1 VTARKPGAKRGRP
14 TKAQAE
20 ARKLASGPGDWVET
34 HRGVNQ
40 SWLANAFRM
49 DTRTVKT
56 RLAHCPVLR
65 KGGDH
70 PIYDFAEAARYLAKP
85 PPSAVA
91 AFFRGMKVTDLPTF
105 LQDQY
110 WSAQRKR
117 QIYEENA
124 GNLWRT
130 EAVLEV
136 LGEAFNGLKSE
147 IQLWIDNVDQRV
159 SLTPDQRAAL
169 TVQVDSL
176 QEGLHAR
183 LVEMPRKSSNYSQL
197 ESGETITETSP
208 EYVEVFEPTEEELL
222 G

>member
-1 VTARKPGAKRGRP
+1 VSKPTGGKRGRP
-14 TKAQAE
+14 TLAE
-20 ARKLASGPGDWVET
+20 SAAKKLAAGPGDWVET

-40 SWLANAFRM
+40 SWLINAFRM
-49 DTRTVKT
+49 DARTVKT
-56 RLAHCPVLR
+56 RLANCPVLR
-65 KGGDH
+65 EDDKGH
-70 PIYDFAEAARYLAKP
+70 PLYDFAEAARYLAKP
-85 PPSAVA
+85 PPSAIA

-136 LGEAFNGLKSE
+136 LGETFNGLKSE
-147 IQLWIDNVDQRV
+147 IQLWVDNIDQKAPLSPEQRG
-159 SLTPDQRAAL
+159 SLLA
-169 TVQVDSL
+169 QVDAL

-183 LVEMPRKSSNYSQL
+183 LVEMPRGRQTFSQL
-197 ESGETITETSP
+197 DSGEVITEASP
-208 EYVEVFEPTEEELL
+208 EYAEIFDLDERDLL